1 MRAKNREMMLLI
13 IAILV
18 VFVIGLSVVYASLS
32 QNLTVK
38 FGNVIQESAK
48 WGVKFQGTSVT
59 GSKTGS
65 ATCGTAT
72 ISNSTTVTVAKTT
85 LTKPGDKCSYALT
98 LENSG
103 TIAAKISEVTPTRPS
118 GITCATASGPTLVCG
133 LATYK
138 LRYDSAT
145 SSTQPAVGNTLNGG
159 ATKTLYLTIEFSGS
173 TTSSS
178 DVTHSGFGFTIKYEQ
193 Y

>member
-103 TIAAKISEVTPTRPS
+103 TIAAKISEITPTKPS
-118 GITCATASGPTLVCG
+118 GIDCEVASGHLMMCGVASYMLSYSESTTDTSPSVGDTL
-133 LATYK
+133 
-138 LRYDSAT
+138 SA
-145 SSTQPAVGNTLNGG
+145 G
-159 ATKTLYLTIEFSGS
+159 ATKALYLIIQYWSP
-173 TTSSS
+173 TTLPS

-193 Y
+193 S